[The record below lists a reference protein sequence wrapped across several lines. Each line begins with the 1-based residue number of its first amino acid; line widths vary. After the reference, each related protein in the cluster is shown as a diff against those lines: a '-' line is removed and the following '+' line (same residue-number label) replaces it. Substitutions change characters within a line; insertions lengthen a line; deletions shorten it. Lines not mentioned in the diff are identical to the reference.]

1 MNNLWRF
8 QFLVSVE
15 MERRVWK
22 LVCYLFY
29 VGGGNVWMEVNVHRK
44 KEIFES
50 FLTSLPTSGKVA
62 FLMSHSNSPN
72 FIFYLPFTFK
82 MSSKFE
88 PWLRAT
94 VWIQT
99 SEDGNGFVSCM
110 FRPGSSSS
118 SPTLY
123 SLYRSPC
130 TGQIGVFTR
139 IYWRIKVYDP
149 GPCPRVSVIER
160 V

>member
-1 MNNLWRF
+1 
-8 QFLVSVE
+8 

-29 VGGGNVWMEVNVHRK
+29 VGGGNARMEVNVHRK

-62 FLMSHSNSPN
+62 FLMSHSNSLN

-110 FRPGSSSS
+110 FRPCSGSS
-118 SPTLY
+118 TLY

-149 GPCPRVSVIER
+149 GPCPELVAGVLVIKRVDLCV
-160 V
+160 